1 MHASIAAIDRLD
13 WTDIADRL
21 DQEGQAL
28 LPGLLAPE
36 AARDLARRTAAMPAA
51 PAFGKPGHGEWLH
64 FGQPLPAPWAEWRAT
79 FYPRLAVIANRWN
92 ALLGSDG
99 SYPGSL
105 DAFLQRNR
113 RAGQGWPQSY
123 LSRLRAGDHVPLHQR
138 NDGEHVF
145 PLQVVALL
153 SEAGR
158 DFQGGEFVMTEQ
170 RPRMQS
176 RPMVLPLGL
185 GDAAIIATAA
195 RPARG
200 GGGHYRALLR
210 HAISRVQ
217 QGVRVGVELSFHDAP
232 APRRWSSYDADE
244 QHKQG

>member
-13 WTDIADRL
+13 WAGIADRL
-21 DQEGQAL
+21 DQEGHAL
-28 LPGLLAPE
+28 LPGLLAPQ
-36 AARDLARRTAAMPAA
+36 AARCQARQAAAGQA
-51 PAFGKPGHGEWLH
+51 SPAFGKPGHGEWFH
-64 FGQPLPAPWAEWRAT
+64 FGMALPAPWAGWRTA
-79 FYPRLAVIANRWN
+79 FYPRLAVIANRWS
-92 ALLGSDG
+92 ALLGNDDR
-99 SYPGSL
+99 YPANL

-113 RAGQGWPQSY
+113 RSGQTRPQSY

-176 RPMVLPLGL
+176 RPLVLPLGL

-200 GGGHYRALLR
+200 SGGYFRAQTR
-210 HAISRVQ
+210 HAISRVHH
-217 QGVRVGVELSFHDAP
+217 GVRIGAELSFHDAP
-232 APRRWSSYDADE
+232 VRRPE
-244 QHKQG
+244 QFI